1 MIRRPPRSNRTD
13 TLFPYTTLFRSLP
26 RATGAR
32 DDADAAVA
40 DAERLENLEADADL
54 VLGLCRQRDADR
66 VADPEPQQA
75 ADPDRRFDRARH
87 EPARLGDAGV
97 QRAIEHLGELLIGGD
112 RSEEHTADLQS
123 P

>member
-54 VLGLCRQRDADR
+54 VLGLCRQRDADS
-66 VADPEPQQA
+66 VADPEPQPA

-87 EPARLGDAGV
+87 HPARLSDAAAIG
-97 QRAIEHLGELLIGGD
+97 RAPCWAEVGTVG
-112 RSEEHTADLQS
+112 
-123 P
+123 